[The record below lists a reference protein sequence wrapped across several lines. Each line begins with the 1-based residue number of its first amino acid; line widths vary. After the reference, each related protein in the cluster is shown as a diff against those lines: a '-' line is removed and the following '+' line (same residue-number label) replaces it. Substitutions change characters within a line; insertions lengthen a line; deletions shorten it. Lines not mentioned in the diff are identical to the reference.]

1 MSSQLSLQFSC
12 KRVGKNGQS
21 LVEIALLLPVLA
33 LLLIGLIEFSL
44 ILYAHVQVANAA
56 REAARAASLY
66 RSTRFATI
74 DPSKS
79 DTTKCD
85 GSIVG
90 WSLDQ
95 VAKQAIVYR
104 ELETNGG
111 TSGCPKMTSSTIGYT
126 SLGWL
131 NPLPTTM
138 WTVVINNSAFV
149 PQTNASA
156 MPVAGSRATVQLRY
170 PYRLLVLSNLLP
182 YLGDPIWITKSVD
195 FEFHQ

>member
-1 MSSQLSLQFSC
+1 MSDGCARRGQIAM
-12 KRVGKNGQS
+12 KVRGQS
-21 LVEIALLLPVLA
+21 LIETALLLPVLA
-33 LLLIGLIEFSL
+33 LLLIGVIEFGL

-95 VAKQAIVYR
+95 VVKQGVVYR
-104 ELETNGG
+104 DLETSGG
-111 TSGCPKMTSSTIGYT
+111 TSGCPKMSSSTIKYT

-131 NPLPTTM
+131 DPLPSTM
-138 WTVVINNSAFV
+138 WTVTIKNTAFI
-149 PQTNASA
+149 PQTDANA
-156 MPVAGSRATVQLRY
+156 MPTAGSRATVELRY
-170 PYRLLVLSNLLP
+170 PYRLIILSNFLP
-182 YLGDPIWITKSVD
+182 YLSDPIWITKSVD

>member
-1 MSSQLSLQFSC
+1 MSSQLSLKLGLKPTSV
-12 KRVGKNGQS
+12 RGQS
-21 LVEIALLLPVLA
+21 LIETALLLPILA
-33 LLLIGLIEFSL
+33 LLLIGVIEFGL

-66 RSTRFATI
+66 RSTRFAMI

-95 VAKQAIVYR
+95 VVKQGVVYR
-104 ELETNGG
+104 ELETSGG
-111 TSGCPKMTSSTIGYT
+111 SSGCPKMTSSTIMYT

-131 NPLPTTM
+131 DPLPSTM
-138 WTVVINNSAFV
+138 WIVTIKNTAFI
-149 PQTNASA
+149 PQTNTTA
-156 MPVAGSRATVQLRY
+156 MPVAGSRATVELRY
-170 PYRLLVLSNLLP
+170 PYRLIVLSNLIP
-182 YLGDPIWITKSVD
+182 YLSDPIWITKAVD

>member
-1 MSSQLSLQFSC
+1 
-12 KRVGKNGQS
+12 
-21 LVEIALLLPVLA
+21 LVETALLLPLLA
-33 LLLIGLIEFSL
+33 LLLIGLVEFGF

-56 REAARAASLY
+56 REAGRAASLY

-95 VAKQAIVYR
+95 VVKQGVVYR
-104 ELETNGG
+104 ELATSGG
-111 TSGCPKMTSSTIGYT
+111 SSGCPKMTSTTVLYT

-131 NPLPTTM
+131 DPLPSTM
-138 WTVVINNSAFV
+138 WTVTIKNAAFI
-149 PQTNASA
+149 PQTSA
-156 MPVAGSRATVQLRY
+156 TANPDAGSRATVELKY
-170 PYRLLVLSNLLP
+170 PYRLIVLSNLFP
-182 YLGDPIWITKSVD
+182 YLSDPIWITKSVD

>member
-1 MSSQLSLQFSC
+1 MNSRLFLRLRLRHPS
-12 KRVGKNGQS
+12 VNGQS
-21 LVEIALLLPVLA
+21 LVEVALLLPVVA
-33 LLLIGLIEFSL
+33 LLLIGVLEFGL

-79 DTTKCD
+79 DTTNCD
-85 GSIVG
+85 GSILG

-95 VAKQAIVYR
+95 VVKQAVVYR
-104 ELETNGG
+104 ELTTSGG
-111 TSGCPKMTSSTIGYT
+111 SSGCPKMTSTTVLYT

-131 NPLPTTM
+131 DPLPSTM
-138 WTVVINNSAFV
+138 WTVTIKNTAFI
-149 PQTNASA
+149 PQTSA
-156 MPVAGSRATVQLRY
+156 TANPDAGSRATVELKY
-170 PYRLLVLSNLLP
+170 PYQLIVFSNLFP
-182 YLGDPIWITKSVD
+182 YLSDPIWITKSVD